1 MALEARQR
9 ASRTT
14 LQGDVVGTIRGL
26 SYHVHSTA
34 WEMFIRGGLNENG
47 PHSLMCLNAW
57 SPVGGLFG
65 EELGGVALEE
75 LCL

>member
-1 MALEARQR
+1 MCWGGGACAMALEARQR

-47 PHSLMCLNAW
+47 PHSLMCLN
-57 SPVGGLFG
+57 S
-65 EELGGVALEE
+65 
-75 LCL
+75 